1 MLGLKDIV
9 WRRHTGVVST
19 FMWEAGKVHF
29 KFQKHQN
36 ITAHKND
43 SVKIGEAFK
52 FDVKTWYHI
61 IYTCDTKADK
71 LSLYINGKWIQD
83 GKAGKTP
90 QNMDERRIGSEHDGR
105 FLHGIVDEVRIYNR
119 ILNEKEA
126 LQNFKA
132 TNNSIVVEAS
142 AKLAVIWA
150 CIKSAR

>member
-1 MLGLKDIV
+1 MMALK
-9 WRRHTGVVST
+9 
-19 FMWEAGKVHF
+19 FGK
-29 KFQKHQN
+29 
-36 ITAHKND
+36 T
-43 SVKIGEAFK
+43 FK

-83 GKAGKTP
+83 GKSGKTP
-90 QNMDERRIGSEHDGR
+90 QNMDERRVSSKHDGR
-105 FLHGIVDEVRIYNR
+105 FLHGIVDEFRIYNR

-142 AKLAVIWA
+142 DKLAVIWA